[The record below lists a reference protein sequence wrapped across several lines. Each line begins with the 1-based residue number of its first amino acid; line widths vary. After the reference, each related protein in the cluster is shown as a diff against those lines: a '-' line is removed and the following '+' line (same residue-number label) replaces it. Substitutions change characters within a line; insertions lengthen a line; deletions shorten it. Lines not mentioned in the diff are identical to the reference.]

1 MANMAHD
8 KSAGSRFGRRDG
20 ARRVKNKDVFHQP
33 GMGVALMASPLGDL
47 RLSILNGCLTAID
60 ILDSSDGQGPVP
72 GETGLPAQGELAAY
86 FEDGAHA
93 FQIPLQLEGTD
104 FQQKVWR
111 AMREIPSGQVVTY
124 GELARRLGTSAR
136 AVGNA
141 CRRNP
146 CPIVVPC
153 HRVVSAQGL
162 GGYDGQT
169 EGPLLERKRWL
180 LRHEGAI
187 GD

>member
-1 MANMAHD
+1 
-8 KSAGSRFGRRDG
+8 
-20 ARRVKNKDVFHQP
+20 
-33 GMGVALMASPLGDL
+33 MGIEADSLAWLETPLGGL
-47 RLSILNGCLTAID
+47 RISTLSGFLIAID
-60 ILDSSDGQGPVP
+60 FLPLPEAALPKPDAV
-72 GETGLPAQGELAAY
+72 GLLTQRALAVY
-86 FEDGAHA
+86 FENAAHS
-93 FQIPLQLEGTD
+93 FQIPLRLAGTV
-104 FQQKVWR
+104 FQREVWR
-111 AMREIPSGQVVTY
+111 VLQGIPPGRVMTY
-124 GELARRLGTSAR
+124 GELARQLGTSPR

-141 CRRNP
+141 CRHNP

-187 GD
+187 GV

>member
-1 MANMAHD
+1 M
-8 KSAGSRFGRRDG
+8 
-20 ARRVKNKDVFHQP
+20 DV
-33 GMGVALMASPLGDL
+33 VLMASPLGDL
-47 RLSILNGCLTAID
+47 RLTTLDGYLTAVD
-60 ILDSSDGQGPVP
+60 ILVPSGGHGPASSAI
-72 GETGLPAQGELAAY
+72 GLLAHQELAAY
-86 FEDGAHA
+86 FENAAHR
-93 FQIPLQLEGTD
+93 FQIPLQLMGTA
-104 FQQKVWR
+104 FQKEVWR
-111 AMREIPSGQVVTY
+111 ALQGIPPGQVATY
-124 GELARRLGTSAR
+124 GELARRLNTSAR

-169 EGPLLERKRWL
+169 DGPLLERKRWL

-187 GD
+187 GG